1 MTQHS
6 ETPESAPPGL
16 LARVHD
22 VHQAAAGAFT
32 RWLGGDVLQILARL
46 TLAGVFWRSL
56 LTKVEVTKLF
66 TYTELINDFP
76 VERAHVRLPS
86 FPLEMKPATLYQF
99 EQYDLPLLPSGL
111 AAWMATLGEFL
122 LPLMLVFGVLTRL
135 SAFGLLIMTLVI
147 ELFVIDGGWWG
158 THALWIV
165 MAGYI
170 IAHGPGRLSVDHWA
184 GRFSPASCA

>member
-1 MTQHS
+1 MNSQ
-6 ETPESAPPGL
+6 PEQSHTADTGL
-16 LARVHD
+16 LGRAHAL
-22 VHQAAAGAFT
+22 HKSAFAHVT
-32 RWLGGDVLQILARL
+32 HWLGGDVLQILARL

-66 TYTELINDFP
+66 TYTEMINDFA

-99 EQYDLPLLPSGL
+99 EQYDLPLLSPGA

-122 LPLMLVFGVLTRL
+122 LPLMLVFGVFTRL
-135 SAFGLLIMTLVI
+135 SAVGLLIMTLVI

-158 THALWIV
+158 THALWVV

-170 IAHGPGRLSVDHWA
+170 IAHGPGRVSVDHVA
-184 GRFSPASCA
+184 GRFFAR